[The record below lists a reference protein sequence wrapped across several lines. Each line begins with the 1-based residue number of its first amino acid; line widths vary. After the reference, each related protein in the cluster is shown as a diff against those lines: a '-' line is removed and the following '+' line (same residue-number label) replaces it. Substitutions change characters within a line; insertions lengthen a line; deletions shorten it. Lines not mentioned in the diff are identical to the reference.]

1 MSMPIRILPKA
12 DNDLEEIAVY
22 IAEDSVEAA
31 MRFLG
36 AAESTI
42 NNLSSSP
49 SRGALLQTQNE
60 QLSGIRWIPVAGF
73 QSYLV
78 FYLAD
83 TEIRIIR
90 VLHGA
95 RDLPA
100 IFDENS

>member
-12 DNDLEEIAVY
+12 DDDLEEIAVY
-22 IAEDSVEAA
+22 IAGDSVDAA
-31 MRFLG
+31 MRFLD

-42 NNLSSSP
+42 NDLINSP
-49 SRGALLQTQNE
+49 GRGALLRTQNE
-60 QLSGIRWIPVAGF
+60 HLSGIRWVPVAGF

-83 TEIRIIR
+83 TEVRIIR

-95 RDLPA
+95 HDLPA